1 MSVHKLLT
9 IEAAMSRKNLWSPAI
24 ERHDILVIALA
35 KAFKAAI
42 QETND
47 ENRSFGELALAPL
60 EIRIALARTI
70 VDLIGHADLEAFIDD
85 LRWVAESHGW
95 EYI

>member
-9 IEAAMSRKNLWSPAI
+9 IEAAMSHKNLWSPAI
-24 ERHDILVIALA
+24 ERHDILVISLT
-35 KAFKAAI
+35 KAIKAAI

-47 ENRSFGELALAPL
+47 EHRNFGELGLAPL
-60 EIRIALARTI
+60 EIRIALARAI
-70 VDLIGHADLEAFIDD
+70 VDHIGDDDLEAFISD
-85 LRWVAESHGW
+85 LRWIAESHGW